1 MKNSNLIYHPY
12 KARMCKNN
20 KDYFAFTVVS
30 NDSKGKLIY
39 INGVVKADAVRFSA
53 DDSVVY
59 IPFPKV
65 SINQNYGVKGV

>member
-1 MKNSNLIYHPY
+1 MNKRNLIYHPY
-12 KARMCKNN
+12 KARICKN
-20 KDYFAFTVVS
+20 KDYFSFTVVS

-53 DDSVVY
+53 DDSVIY

-65 SINQNYGVKGV
+65 SINQNDGVKGV